1 MALEFQSKWKKFQEV
16 VLLNKKS
23 LELIVAYRGT
33 KNQSAEISTILEQN
47 MAEQIRGKEWGIDTA
62 GEAVSS
68 AMETA
73 LKAQEVQNFLNL
85 HLNGFLTQLGQSISK
100 EEAHYLYR
108 YYKSKLVSYYSEK
121 NHHLTGAT
129 WAQAFYGST
138 SKKTGKINLNRYYRG
153 QGLGQAY
160 DAFMNHMANYER
172 GIYNYLKTSGME
184 QINLNSINKDTIS
197 VYEQEGGIKGHFPQL
212 LIDSK
217 NHIGWYTGGDIIIVD
232 PKTMQVVYNIQL
244 KTTGKKTKSLFKE
257 RIQSLRIVI
266 NSLKSQDADTQA
278 RILFKQFKT
287 EISNFNEFDDL
298 IQEDIDNLVE
308 TAMGKHIRN
317 LTK

>member
-16 VLLNKKS
+16 VLLNKKP

-68 AMETA
+68 AIDTA

-85 HLNGFLTQLGQSISK
+85 HLNGFLAQLGQPLSG
-100 EEAHYLYR
+100 EEANYLYSQ
-108 YYKSKLVSYYSEK
+108 YKSKLVSYYLEK

-160 DAFMNHMANYER
+160 DAFMNHMANYEK

-184 QINLNSINKDTIS
+184 QINLNFGNKDSIS

-212 LIDSK
+212 LVDSK
-217 NHIGWYTGGDIIIVD
+217 NHIRWYTGGDIIIVD

-257 RIQSLRIVI
+257 RIQSLRTVI
-266 NSLKSQDADTQA
+266 NSLKSQDASTQA
-278 RILFKQFKT
+278 KILFNQFKT
-287 EISNFNEFDDL
+287 EISNFNEFDNL
-298 IQEDIDNLVE
+298 VQEDIDDLVK
-308 TAMGKHIRN
+308 TAIGKYIF
-317 LTK
+317 

>member
-1 MALEFQSKWKKFQEV
+1 MASEFQSKWKKFQEV
-16 VLLNKKS
+16 VLLNKKP

-62 GEAVSS
+62 GKAVSS
-68 AMETA
+68 AIDTA

-85 HLNGFLTQLGQSISK
+85 HLNGFLAQLGQPLIRK
-100 EEAHYLYR
+100 EANYLYR
-108 YYKSKLVSYYSEK
+108 YYKSKLVSYYLEK

-160 DAFMNHMANYER
+160 DAFMNHMANYEK
-172 GIYNYLKTSGME
+172 GIYNYLKTSGIE
-184 QINLNSINKDTIS
+184 QINLNSGNKDSIS

-212 LIDSK
+212 LVDSK
-217 NHIGWYTGGDIIIVD
+217 NHISWYTGGDIIIVD

-244 KTTGKKTKSLFKE
+244 KTTSKKTKSLFKE
-257 RIQSLRIVI
+257 RIQSLRTVI
-266 NSLKSQDADTQA
+266 NSLKSQDVNTQA
-278 RILFKQFKT
+278 KILFNQFKT
-287 EISNFNEFDDL
+287 EISNFNEFDNL
-298 IQEDIDNLVE
+298 VQEDIDDLVK
-308 TAMGKHIRN
+308 TAIGKYIF
-317 LTK
+317 